1 MISAFQLR
9 ILWRRLAAGP
19 GFAGVSLAM
28 IAAGVGAT
36 VAVFTIVNAVLLR
49 PLPVPESERLVT
61 LMHVLPGAVGE
72 REPRRMSDALYFLY
86 ADESRT
92 LDGVAAVRESQA
104 SFTDPEQPQRVSATR
119 VTASFF
125 PLMRT
130 PPRLGRVFTAED
142 ERADSE
148 SVILLSDGLWRTRFA
163 ADPRVVGRVVD
174 LDGARAEIVGV
185 MPPGFGFP
193 RPEAGI
199 WRPLRPSR
207 QSGSLGIF
215 RSLGVGRVANGSTV
229 DEVQAELSAMLS
241 NLVDVFPDE
250 YAAPYLAD
258 AGIGP
263 VVEPAREFLV
273 NDFRATLWVLFV
285 AVGFLFLVACANVAN
300 LFLVRCEARRG
311 EIAMRAALGES
322 NGRLGGSLLL
332 EGLALGVAGGGAALL
347 LAPLLVR
354 VLVGVGPQYL
364 PRLAEV
370 AVDGS
375 AVLFGAGLS
384 VAAGLFLG
392 CLPAARALFA
402 AARPYR
408 SAGARAA
415 TAGRGWRRARRG
427 LVAAQTALALTL
439 VVGSGLAVRSFQKLT
454 QVDPGFDPVDVLTFG
469 VELPDQLYGTPGS
482 RLHFHHQLVTRLRAL
497 PGAAGAAAATAV
509 PLGGAGTTYTSDHR
523 LEGRTETSAGSDPVL
538 RWKRVSAG
546 YFGALGIEFAE
557 GRDFDRLDAERQAPV
572 AIVSRAL
579 ARAYWP
585 GESAIGKGVRPGGLP
600 TRKGDGWFRIVGV
613 VDDVHELALDGD
625 PPPMAYYPLLVA
637 DAGGGNVPWRMSYV
651 VRAAN
656 AESFTNAVA
665 RTVRDLD
672 DRLPVSDVA
681 TLETLVARARVERE
695 FVMILLVAAAGFT
708 LLLAAAGLYGVVSS
722 MVSQRRREIAVR
734 MAVGAQA
741 GDVRRLVLAEAGRLV
756 LGGAAL
762 GIGAAVV
769 LTRWFQTILF
779 ETNPFDPVVFA
790 AVSAVLAAAGLLAS
804 WLPARRAARVDPVAA
819 LGVE

>member
-9 ILWRRLAAGP
+9 LPWRRLAASP
-19 GFAGVSLAM
+19 GFAGVALTM
-28 IAAGVGAT
+28 IAVGVGA
-36 VAVFTIVNAVLLR
+36 AVSVFSIVNAVLLR
-49 PLPVPESERLVT
+49 PLPVPEPERLVT
-61 LMHVLPGAVGE
+61 LMHDLPGLPGGVGE
-72 REPRRMSDALYFLY
+72 RELFRISDALYFLY

-92 LDGVAAVRESQA
+92 LDGVAAIQESQA
-104 SFTDPEQPQRVSATR
+104 GFTDPEHPQRVSATR

-125 PLMRT
+125 DLMRT

-142 ERADSE
+142 ERAGSE

-163 ADPRVVGRVVD
+163 ADPRVVGRIVD

-185 MPPGFGFP
+185 MPPGFGLP
-193 RPEAGI
+193 RPETGI
-199 WRPLRPSR
+199 WRPLRLSR
-207 QSGSLGIF
+207 SGMLGAF
-215 RSLGVGRVANGSTV
+215 RSLGVGRIANGSTV

-250 YAAPYLAD
+250 YAAPHLAA

-263 VVEPAREFLV
+263 VVEPVREFIV
-273 NDFRATLWVLFV
+273 NDFRATLWVLFA

-300 LFLVRCEARRG
+300 LFLARCEARRG

-322 NGRLGGSLLL
+322 SGRLGGSLLL

-354 VLVGVGPQYL
+354 VLLRVGPQRL

-370 AVDGS
+370 TVDGP
-375 AVLFGAGLS
+375 AVLFGVGLS

-392 CLPAARALFA
+392 CLPAARAFFA
-402 AARPYR
+402 AARPCR

-454 QVDPGFDPVDVLTFG
+454 RVDPGFDPVDVLTFG
-469 VELPDQLYGTPGS
+469 VELPDRLYAAPAS
-482 RLHFHHQLVTRLRAL
+482 RLRFHDQLVTRLRAL

-509 PLGGAGTTYTSDHR
+509 PLGGAGTTYTTNHG
-523 LEGRTETSAGSDPVL
+523 LEGRTEGLDPVL

-546 YFGALGIEFAE
+546 YFGAMGIEFAE
-557 GRDFDRLDAERQAPV
+557 GRDFGRPDAGRQAPV
-572 AIVSRAL
+572 AIVSRSL

-585 GESAIGKGVRPGGLP
+585 GGSAIGKGLRPGGLP
-600 TRKGDGWFRIVGV
+600 AQKGDGWFRIVGV
-613 VDDVHELALDGD
+613 VDDVHELALDGG

-637 DAGGGNVPWRMSYV
+637 DAGGGDVPWRMSYV

-672 DRLPVSDVA
+672 DRLPVADVA
-681 TLETLVARARVERE
+681 TLETLISRARVERE

-708 LLLAAAGLYGVVSS
+708 LLLATAGLYGVVSS

-741 GDVRRLVLAEAGRLV
+741 GDVRRLVLAEAGWMV
-756 LGGAAL
+756 LAGAAP
-762 GIGAAVV
+762 GVGAAVM
-769 LTRWFQTILF
+769 LTRWFQAMLF
-779 ETNPFDPVVFA
+779 ETNPLDPVVFA
-790 AVSAVLAAAGLLAS
+790 AVSAVLVSAGLLAS
-804 WLPARRAARVDPVAA
+804 WLPARRAARVDPAAA

>member
-9 ILWRRLAAGP
+9 ILWRRLAASS
-19 GFAGVSLAM
+19 GFAGVSLTM
-28 IAAGVGAT
+28 IAVGVGAA
-36 VAVFTIVNAVLLR
+36 VSVFTIVNAVLLR

-61 LMHVLPGAVGE
+61 LMHDLPGGVGE
-72 REPRRMSDALYFLY
+72 RELQISAALYFLY

-92 LDGVAAVRESQA
+92 LDSVAAVQESQA
-104 SFTDPEQPQRVSATR
+104 SFTDPEHPQRVSATR

-125 PLMRT
+125 HLMHT
-130 PPRLGRVFTAED
+130 PPRLGRVFTADD

-163 ADPRVVGRVVD
+163 ADPRVVGRIVD
-174 LDGARAEIVGV
+174 LDGARAEVVGV
-185 MPPGFGFP
+185 MPPGFGLP
-193 RPEAGI
+193 RPETGI
-199 WRPLRPSR
+199 WRPLRLSR
-207 QSGSLGIF
+207 QSGSLAIF
-215 RSLGVGRVANGSTV
+215 RSLGVGRIANGSTV

-250 YAAPYLAD
+250 YAAPYLAE

-263 VVEPAREFLV
+263 VVEPAREFIV
-273 NDFRATLWVLFV
+273 NDFRATLWVLFG

-332 EGLALGVAGGGAALL
+332 ESLALGMAGGGAALL

-354 VLVGVGPQYL
+354 VLLRVGPQSL
-364 PRLAEV
+364 PRLTEV
-370 AVDGS
+370 TVDGS
-375 AVLFGAGLS
+375 AVLFGVGLS
-384 VAAGLFLG
+384 VAAGLSLG
-392 CLPAARALFA
+392 CLPAARALLA

-415 TAGRGWRRARRG
+415 TAGRGWRHARRG

-469 VELPDQLYGTPGS
+469 VELPDQLYAAPGS
-482 RLHFHHQLVTRLRAL
+482 RLRFHHQLVTRLQAL

-509 PLGGAGTTYTSDHR
+509 PLGGAGTTYTTNHG
-523 LEGRTETSAGSDPVL
+523 LEGRTEGFDPVL

-546 YFGALGIEFAE
+546 YFGAMGIEFAE
-557 GRDFDRLDAERQAPV
+557 GRDFNRLDAERRAPV
-572 AIVSRAL
+572 VIVSRAL

-600 TRKGDGWFRIVGV
+600 TQQGDGWFRIVGV
-613 VDDVHELALDGD
+613 VDDVHELALDSG

-637 DAGGGNVPWRMSYV
+637 DAGGGDVPWRMSYV
-651 VRAAN
+651 LRAAN

-681 TLETLVARARVERE
+681 TLETLVAQARVERE
-695 FVMILLVAAAGFT
+695 FVMILLLAAAGFT
-708 LLLAAAGLYGVVSS
+708 LLLAAVGLYGVVSS

-741 GDVRRLVLAEAGRLV
+741 GDVRRLVLAEAGWMV
-756 LGGAAL
+756 LAGAAP
-762 GIGAAVV
+762 GVAAAVV
-769 LTRWFQTILF
+769 LTRRFQAMLF
-779 ETNPFDPVVFA
+779 ETNPLDPVVFA
-790 AVSAVLAAAGLLAS
+790 AVSAVLVVVGLLAS
-804 WLPARRAARVDPVAA
+804 WLPARRAARVAPAAA